1 MIIFLFIIGTS
12 SLEGLWIV
20 IYPEFMNPNQF
31 RQVDH
36 KILFVDKFGVE
47 LHQFHVFQ
55 TFYIDC

>member
-1 MIIFLFIIGTS
+1 MISVFHK
-12 SLEGLWIV
+12 EGISRNDITFANLHI
-20 IYPEFMNPNQF
+20 
-31 RQVDH
+31 DH